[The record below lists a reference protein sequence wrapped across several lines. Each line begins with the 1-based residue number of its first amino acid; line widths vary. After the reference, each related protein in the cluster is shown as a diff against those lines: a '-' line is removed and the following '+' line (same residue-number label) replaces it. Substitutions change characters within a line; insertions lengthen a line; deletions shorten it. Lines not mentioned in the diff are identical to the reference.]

1 LLDNLVTQVYNKV
14 ERRKKMNKK
23 KIKRINVRVNLKDY
37 LILKGNYLSNKK
49 KFKTFSSYL
58 RHLLD
63 LGLNNDH

>member
-1 LLDNLVTQVYNKV
+1 
-14 ERRKKMNKK
+14 MNKK

-63 LGLNNDH
+63 LGLNNDHQKVEKNENCKNYQ